1 VRRSSVWVFKEGR
14 PVLLLADIKLNKK
27 GCEVRRKREGEE
39 DELDGNKKKM
49 LYKISK

>member
-1 VRRSSVWVFKEGR
+1 MCRSSVWIFKEGR
-14 PVLLLADIKLNKK
+14 LVLLLADIKWNKK
-27 GCEVRRKREGEE
+27 GCKVRRKREG